1 MNDFLRFLFWD
12 KMLIIVFV
20 IFAIFMIVGIL
31 YVNSQGIRIAI
42 RRTVLKSILRLE
54 TWAKWFDDDEDFD
67 ASWMDAEAWRKT
79 RMR

>member
-12 KMLIIVFV
+12 KMLIIVFA

-31 YVNSQGIRIAI
+31 YVNSQGIRIVIRKSMIRAI
-42 RRTVLKSILRLE
+42 MKLK
-54 TWAKWFDDDEDFD
+54 TWENMFSDDEPYET
-67 ASWMDAEAWRKT
+67 WMDAEAWRKT